1 MNSLG
6 SGTLYGYYTIL
17 TPSDAETECVLSC
30 LLFVTVGNSEAVSFD
45 HLIERQPISSNLI
58 SNIIKRL
65 MQPHD
70 DLCQKIPLSKTSQD
84 IISTEKNPSQNSTVY
99 NPIGQYPSIQFFLP
113 VGFFPDFHD
122 YYCFSL
128 GRVVT
133 MEYHGINVITLGDF
147 LERYCFRESYTCP
160 NESCD
165 TSMVNHIRRF
175 VHGRGSL
182 QVLLKRLDLPIPGS
196 SSNIVMWSWC
206 RLCKQVGDA
215 MMSLF
220 SKRFVFMLL

>member
-1 MNSLG
+1 
-6 SGTLYGYYTIL
+6 
-17 TPSDAETECVLSC
+17 
-30 LLFVTVGNSEAVSFD
+30 
-45 HLIERQPISSNLI
+45 
-58 SNIIKRL
+58 
-65 MQPHD
+65 
-70 DLCQKIPLSKTSQD
+70 
-84 IISTEKNPSQNSTVY
+84 
-99 NPIGQYPSIQFFLP
+99 
-113 VGFFPDFHD
+113 
-122 YYCFSL
+122 
-128 GRVVT
+128 

-220 SKRFVFMLL
+220 SKRLVFYAPLSSGFREFRRDRSFFNYYSLHLVANPP